1 MIVLNLETQE
11 TVCYCGKLE
20 NARFLHVG
28 LFQGITN
35 KPKAIITLE
44 MRASNNPNLQ
54 IVKQD
59 PTIFATAYKKNRFY
73 LFTKREPE
81 DTKKFVFFFFYQNLA
96 FIYSLWKAHLIY
108 RYSSA
113 DNERDVFNEKPT
125 KEEIV
130 AATEVLISY

>member
-1 MIVLNLETQE
+1 MRFF
-11 TVCYCGKLE
+11 GKME

-44 MRASNNPNLQ
+44 MKASNNPNLQ

-59 PTIFATAYKKNRFY
+59 PTLFCTAYKKNRFY
-73 LFTKREPE
+73 LFSRREADE
-81 DTKKFVFFFFYQNLA
+81 NK
-96 FIYSLWKAHLIY
+96 
-108 RYSSA
+108 SA
-113 DNERDVFNEKPT
+113 ENERDVFNEKPS

-130 AATEVLISY
+130 AAIEVLSFYIQLSE